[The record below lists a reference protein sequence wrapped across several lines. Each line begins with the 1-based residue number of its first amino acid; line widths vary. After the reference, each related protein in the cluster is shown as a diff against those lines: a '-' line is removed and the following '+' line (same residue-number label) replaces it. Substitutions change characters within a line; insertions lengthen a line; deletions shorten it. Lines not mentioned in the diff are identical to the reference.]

1 MNFLRHPQSTA
12 ELATL
17 DALLADRHSAWW
29 DGFYADRA
37 RPVPFFGSAPDECLH
52 EWLADGLNA
61 PHGTALDLGCGN
73 GRNAVLLARSGFA
86 EVTAVDYSQAAISWA
101 TQRASEAGVSL
112 RLQQASV
119 FDLELATGGYDL
131 VYDSGL
137 FHHLPPHRRDSYL
150 QLVAAA
156 LKPGG
161 HFGMV
166 CFRPEGGSGLS
177 DAEVYERR
185 SLGGGLGYSEPALR
199 EIWEGS
205 TLFRIRQ
212 LRQMKPQ
219 RPAESGLFGEGFLW
233 AMLAQRT

>member
-1 MNFLRHPQSTA
+1 MGAMPSC
-12 ELATL
+12 
-17 DALLADRHSAWW
+17 W
-29 DGFYADRA
+29 RA
-37 RPVPFFGSAPDECLH
+37 R
-52 EWLADGLNA
+52 
-61 PHGTALDLGCGN
+61 
-73 GRNAVLLARSGFA
+73 VLPRSRR
-86 EVTAVDYSQAAISWA
+86 VDYSPAAITWA
-101 TQRASEAGVSL
+101 TQRADEAGVSL

-119 FDLELATGGYDL
+119 FDLSLAPGTYDL

-137 FHHLPPHRRDSYL
+137 FHHLAPHRRDSYL

-199 EIWEGS
+199 ATWDGNA
-205 TLFRIRQ
+205 LFRIRQ

-219 RPAESGLFGEGFLW
+219 RPAESGLFGESFLW
-233 AMLAQRT
+233 AMLAQRQ